1 MPMNAHK
8 AIASRPSGY
17 KYALNLTDEQ
27 EQTLRDARDDIRAT
41 ISSKFGAFAKSLGE
55 QVLFED
61 HAPLF
66 ARSFQTPKF
75 RMQGSFSY
83 HTCNQPAHV
92 PPQEID
98 LDDGLFMPVSY
109 FQRGQTRSPVIQ
121 SAAYFSIIEH
131 LLTPLCETKG
141 WKLVTDKSSCIRVK
155 IDDTMHTDL
164 ALYSVPEADF
174 QRILKDAQNRG
185 IDFSANLLME
195 DTAYRMLSQEE
206 IMLAHREEGW
216 KKSDPRKLEDWF
228 IDAVKEYGEQVRTVS
243 RCLKGWK
250 DFQWKQGRLASI
262 ALMAAVVAVFQKASA
277 GIPSD
282 RDDIALLRVA
292 EGLPD
297 FLSKEIP
304 NPVVEGER
312 LDQGWGHEERNDFVA
327 KAKVLAQ
334 RLSDALVHSSDRALA
349 VEALSEQFGGRIPE
363 DLTLYVP
370 DAGLEI
376 KAGELAAPAA
386 LTLGMVGKIEAE
398 HQDLAAVN
406 KHGGGRYG

>member
-1 MPMNAHK
+1 MPINAHK
-8 AIASRPSGY
+8 AFVSRPSGY
-17 KYALNLTDEQ
+17 KFALNLSEQQ
-27 EQTLRDARDDIRAT
+27 EQVLRTARDDIRNE
-41 ISSKFGAFAKSLGE
+41 ISSQFGTFAESLGD
-55 QVLFED
+55 QVLFENC
-61 HAPLF
+61 APVF
-66 ARSFQTPKF
+66 ARSFHTPKF

-109 FQRGQTRSPVIQ
+109 FEKDEGRAPVIQ
-121 SAAYFSIIEH
+121 SAAYFAIVERI
-131 LLTPLCETKG
+131 LAPLCAKKG

-155 IDDTMHTDL
+155 IDDAMHTDL
-164 ALYSVPEADF
+164 ALYSVPETDF
-174 QRILKDAQNRG
+174 QSISKDAQKRG

-206 IMLAHREEGW
+206 MMLAHREEGW

-243 RCLKGWK
+243 RYLKGWK

-312 LDQGWGHEERNDFVA
+312 LDQGWTPEERNDFVA
-327 KAKVLAQ
+327 KAKVLAE
-334 RLSDALVHSSDRALA
+334 RLRDALVHSSDRVLA
-349 VEALSEQFGGRIPE
+349 VEALQEQFGGRIPK

-370 DAGLEI
+370 DAGLET
-376 KAGELAAPAA
+376 KPDELAAPAA
-386 LTLGMVGKIEAE
+386 LTLGMIDKIEAE
-398 HQDLAAVN
+398 HKGLAAVN
-406 KHGGGRYG
+406 KQGGGRYG

>member
-1 MPMNAHK
+1 MPLNAHK
-8 AIASRPSGY
+8 AIVSRPSGY
-17 KYALNLTDEQ
+17 KHALNLTDEQ
-27 EQTLRDARDDIRAT
+27 EQILRDARDDIRAE
-41 ISSKFGAFAKSLGE
+41 ISSKFGAFARSLGE

-61 HAPLF
+61 GAPLLG
-66 ARSFQTPKF
+66 RTYQTPKF

-109 FQRGQTRSPVIQ
+109 FQKGYSRSPVVQ
-121 SAAYFSIIEH
+121 SAAYFFIIER
-131 LLTPLCETKG
+131 LLSALCKERG
-141 WKLVTDKSSCIRVK
+141 WRLVTDKPSCVRVK

-164 ALYSVPEADF
+164 ALYAVPDADF
-174 QRILKDAQNRG
+174 QRILKDAQDRG
-185 IDFSANLLME
+185 INFSENLMME

-206 IMLAHREEGW
+206 IMLAHREVGW

-228 IDAVKEYGEQVRTVS
+228 IDAVKDYGDQVRTVS

-250 DFQWKQGRLASI
+250 DFQWKNGRLASI
-262 ALMAAVVAVFQKASA
+262 ALMAAVVSVFEKASA

-292 EGLPD
+292 EELPD

-304 NPVVEGER
+304 NPVVQGER
-312 LDQGWGHEERNDFVA
+312 LDQGWTPEERSDFVA
-327 KAKVLAQ
+327 KAKVLAE
-334 RLSDALVHSSDRALA
+334 RLTDALVHSFDRALA
-349 VEALSEQFGGRIPE
+349 VEALQEQFGGRIPD

-370 DAGLEI
+370 DAGLET
-376 KAGELAAPAA
+376 KADDLAAPAA
-386 LTLGMVGKIEAE
+386 LTLGLVDKMELDSS
-398 HQDLAAVN
+398 DLAAVN
-406 KHGGGRYG
+406 KQGGGRYG